1 MINPA
6 LAKMLEKYDLSSRE
20 GSYDALRE
28 VLQEI
33 VLLGLYEA
41 GFFDQAAFY
50 GGTALRILHKLPR
63 FSEDLD
69 FSLLETKSDFDL
81 QAFQKPLVSTLNA
94 FGFDVSFEI
103 IGKSNDS
110 TIASAFVKGNTI
122 KNLINI
128 QSPREVA
135 QRFPREQLIKIKL
148 EVDVNPPLN
157 FETETVFKLTP
168 RPFAIKTFT
177 LSSLFA
183 GKMHAILC
191 RAWGNRPKGRDWYDL
206 VWYLGQAVELD
217 LVHLDARLKQSCK
230 YLESKG
236 ISIPEVLTEARIK
249 ELLVERIETL
259 DVAKAKDDV
268 QAFIQNKKELDLW
281 SRDFFIAIIDNLKIK

>member
-41 GFFDQAAFY
+41 GFFEQAAFY

-103 IGKSNDS
+103 KGKSNDS

-128 QSPREVA
+128 QSSREVA

-191 RAWGNRPKGRDWYDL
+191 TTWGNRPKGRDWYDL

-230 YLESKG
+230 YLESKEV
-236 ISIPEVLTEARIK
+236 SIPEVLTEARIK
-249 ELLVERIETL
+249 ELLFERIETL

-268 QAFIQNKKELDLW
+268 QPFIQDKKELDLW
-281 SRDFFIAIIDNLKIK
+281 SRDFFIAIIDNLKVK